1 MHSTLIYI
9 IFTLFL
15 HDFDNS
21 HGPSGARENDID
33 EGAFPKAYKPREILG
48 TIVVVG
54 YFCDDE
60 LAKAVT
66 MIQYMEL
73 PEL

>member
-33 EGAFPKAYKPREILG
+33 EVLFRKPIN
-48 TIVVVG
+48 
-54 YFCDDE
+54 
-60 LAKAVT
+60 LAK
-66 MIQYMEL
+66 YLER
-73 PEL
+73 